1 MMVQPDAAWDE
12 YPEWR
17 NLKEPR
23 RTMTAELS
31 RLRSPIAV
39 QAALDEFIHLGRSA
53 FLARYG
59 YGKSRD
65 FLVRDPKSGNLCD
78 SKAIAGVAFGNQF
91 PQEGPLEAS
100 DFSGGEATVVP
111 RLQNLGFEVV
121 RIGEDWSAEEVEA
134 AVASYFAM
142 LALEAK
148 QERYNKSAFNSELRP
163 KLRGR
168 SKSSVEL
175 KHQNIS
181 AVMQSLELPYIQGY
195 KPRGNAQ
202 LLLRKAVH
210 RYVLENS
217 AAMRQVVDSLE
228 EVKLPH
234 ERSFKAVLVE
244 PPTVEKVLIT
254 ESGLPRTR
262 LPRKVDFA
270 ARDESNRKLGR
281 AGEQWVIDFEQQRL
295 AGEGLAPLFDR
306 LDWVSDRLGD
316 GAGFDILSFDLADKP
331 RYIEVKTTNGS
342 YASSFI
348 ISRNELD
355 FSREA
360 GDAFF
365 LYRVFQFRESPGLY
379 MLRGDV
385 SSKVHLEAMDFRA
398 SFRKISS

>member
-1 MMVQPDAAWDE
+1 MS
-12 YPEWR
+12 
-17 NLKEPR
+17 
-23 RTMTAELS
+23 AELS
-31 RLRSPIAV
+31 RLKSPAAV
-39 QAALDEFIHLGRSA
+39 QAALDEFKRLGRSV

-65 FLVRDPKSGNLCD
+65 FLVRDPKTGNLCD
-78 SKAIAGVAFGNQF
+78 SKAIAGAAFAQQF
-91 PQEGPLEAS
+91 PDEGPLKAS

-111 RLQNLGFEVV
+111 KLQSLGFEVV
-121 RIGEDWSAEEVEA
+121 RIGEDWTAEEVEA
-134 AVASYFAM
+134 AVASYFEM
-142 LALEAK
+142 LALEAR
-148 QERYNKSAFNSELRP
+148 QERYNKSAFNTELRT

-181 AVMQSLELPYIQGY
+181 AVLQSLELPYIQGY

-202 LLLRKAVH
+202 LLLRKVVQ
-210 RYVLENS
+210 RYVLENTET
-217 AAMRQVVDSLE
+217 MRRVVDSLE
-228 EVKLPH
+228 EVKLPQ

-244 PPTVEKVLIT
+244 PPKMEMVAIVDV
-254 ESGLPRTR
+254 GMPRTR

-270 ARDESNRKLGR
+270 ARDESNRRLGR

-295 AGEGLAPLFDR
+295 TDDGLAPLFER

-316 GAGFDILSFDLADKP
+316 GAGFDILSYDSPDKP

-355 FSREA
+355 FSKEA
-360 GDAFF
+360 GNAFF
-365 LYRVFQFRESPGLY
+365 LYRVFQFREAPGLY
-379 MLRGDV
+379 ILQGDV
-385 SSKVHLEAMDFRA
+385 STKLHLQALDFRA
-398 SFRKISS
+398 SFRKISF